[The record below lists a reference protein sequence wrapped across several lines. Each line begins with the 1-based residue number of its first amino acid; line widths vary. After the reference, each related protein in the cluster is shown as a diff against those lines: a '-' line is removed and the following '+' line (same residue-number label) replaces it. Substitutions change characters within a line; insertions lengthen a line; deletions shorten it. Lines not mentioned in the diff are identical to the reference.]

1 MYRIID
7 VTIFQFNHAVQILAS
22 ILGNYIVAMHRY
34 FHKLFGSF
42 VNTFHRF
49 ATFQYIEFKFKHA
62 ELAKFFV
69 FFRFPMIT
77 SNRERTLR

>member
-7 VTIFQFNHAVQILAS
+7 VTIFQFNHAVQVLAS
-22 ILGNYIVAMHRY
+22 ILGNYIVIIMHRY

-62 ELAKFFV
+62 ELAKFFFS
-69 FFRFPMIT
+69 FFDFR
-77 SNRERTLR
+77 